1 MLKGSIDVEAS
12 SSVLET
18 ITGPAI
24 CGWKKGSHDSKSRLC
39 AVEVRCSER
48 LEAAD
53 GEKSERGCKHRR
65 PGYMIE

>member
-24 CGWKKGSHDSKSRLC
+24 CGWKKGSHDSKNRLC

-53 GEKSERGCKHRR
+53 GGKGERNASTHD
-65 PGYMIE
+65 PAI